1 MTEIIITLEKDN
13 RGKFL
18 LSMDSYTFD
27 ELKYAIKML
36 NDKRLICR
44 KLMNKNKT
52 QPLKIRRTKPIIK
65 IVEPSIEIIHS
76 QTPLI

>member
-13 RGKFL
+13 HGKFV

-36 NDKRLICR
+36 NEKRLICR
-44 KLMNKNKT
+44 RLMNKNKT
-52 QPLKIRRTKPIIK
+52 QPLKIRRTKPVINIIEK
-65 IVEPSIEIIHS
+65 STQI
-76 QTPLI
+76 PLETLLI